1 MAASIFVITRSAEW
15 SMLLVIPLHFGEPVG
30 TETPV
35 APTAR
40 AQTTINTWP
49 KEQVPW
55 SYLKYLKYM
64 RLCGHL
70 TLVGRLQE

>member
-1 MAASIFVITRSAEW
+1 MAASILVITRSAEW
-15 SMLLVIPLHFGEPVG
+15 SMLLVIPLLFGEPVC

-55 SYLKYLKYM
+55 S
-64 RLCGHL
+64 
-70 TLVGRLQE
+70 